1 MMISAMTHHL
11 QKMKKPLAIFSY
23 PKLANKTLNEKH
35 CFIV

>member
-23 PKLANKTLNEKH
+23 PKLANENLE
-35 CFIV
+35 